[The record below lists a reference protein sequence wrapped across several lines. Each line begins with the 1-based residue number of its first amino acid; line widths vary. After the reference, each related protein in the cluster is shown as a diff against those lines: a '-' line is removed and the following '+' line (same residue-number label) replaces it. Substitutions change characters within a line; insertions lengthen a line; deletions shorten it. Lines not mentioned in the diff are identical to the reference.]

1 MNKEF
6 KIAIVGVKNLKGKT
20 LKEQLEKSK
29 IPLKE
34 VYLFDPSVE
43 EEYALL
49 DEFAGEAKVVRKP
62 SKDALEK
69 TDVVFFAAD
78 RKTTEEFFEGPYIS
92 IDLLSVTKK
101 ARRVVSG
108 INLEELEDRKAANP
122 MASTIGVSHVL
133 YPLLKNFGL
142 ERAVLVLHEPASEY
156 GEEGMDELFEQAFT
170 TLNMEEAPKKVLKDK
185 LAFNLLPQKGGEKNR
200 GFSEKE
206 LKLNREIKEILGK
219 EFIFSG
225 VILRSSIFHR
235 FSAILLV
242 ELKKDVSSK
251 EILEALESNRFI
263 KVEKKRGKISP
274 AGMEE
279 GGEFVHVGDIKEEYQ
294 ANRKAFWIW
303 VVFDN
308 LLVGSALNA
317 LDIAYYLLRKRL

>member
-1 MNKEF
+1 MSKEF

-29 IPLKE
+29 IPLRE

-78 RKTTEEFFEGPYIS
+78 RKTTEELFEGPYIS
-92 IDLLSVTKK
+92 IDLLSITKK

-122 MASTIGVSHVL
+122 MASTIGISHVL
-133 YPLLKNFGL
+133 YPLMKNFGL
-142 ERAVLVLHEPASEY
+142 QRALLVLHEPASEY

-170 TLNMEEAPKKVLKDK
+170 TLNMEEVPKKVLKEK
-185 LAFNLLPQKGGEKNR
+185 LAFNLLPQKGAERNK

-206 LKLNREIKEILGK
+206 LKLSREIKEILGEK
-219 EFIFSG
+219 FQFSG

-235 FSAILLV
+235 FSAMLFV
-242 ELKKDVSSK
+242 ELEKNANSK
-251 EILEALESNRFI
+251 EVFEALESNRFVR
-263 KVEKKRGKISP
+263 VEKKRGKISP
-274 AGMEE
+274 AEMEE
-279 GGEFVHVGDIKEEYQ
+279 GGEFVHVGDIKEAQ
-294 ANRKAFWIW
+294 SDKRAFWLW
-303 VVFDN
+303 LVFDN

-317 LDIAYYLLRKRL
+317 LDIAYHLLRKRL